1 MMLRISA
8 LAIAVITAVGLWKK
22 AWLPEKK
29 CFRAGFFVYYT
40 HLSNLFVLLYQLALG
55 IAGCD
60 PDGGVYRWLSSPG
73 VAVRSVSP
81 LGVTLPTRISPA

>member
-8 LAIAVITAVGLWKK
+8 LFIAVIAAVGLWKK

-29 CFRAGFFVYYT
+29 MLPRRVFVYYT

-55 IAGCD
+55 ASGHD
-60 PDGGVYRWLSSPG
+60 PDGGVYRWLSSP
-73 VAVRSVSP
+73 AWR
-81 LGVTLPTRISPA
+81 